1 MSKQNIQL
9 DEQAKE
15 NVRKALHTI
24 CQTAVQAAAT
34 LDEYGEE
41 LTGQMEQ
48 AAEAIV
54 STFGIEEDAIEE
66 FRTTVSSAKE
76 NQILPEKVPT
86 KREVAEAI
94 DMIYAMCDYQTEV
107 KTVMRYVRIAG
118 EVMFVW
124 YPDMVA

>member
-15 NVRKALHTI
+15 NVRKALRTI
-24 CQTAVQAAAT
+24 CQTAVQAVAT

-41 LTGQMEQ
+41 LAEQMEKTAQ
-48 AAEAIV
+48 AIV
-54 STFGIEEDAIEE
+54 RTFGIEEDAMEK
-66 FRTTVSSAKE
+66 FRSTVSIARE
-76 NQILPEKVPT
+76 NQLLPEMVPT
-86 KREVAEAI
+86 KREVAEVI
-94 DMIYAMCDYQTEV
+94 DMIYAMCDYQTEA

>member
-1 MSKQNIQL
+1 MSEQKIQL
-9 DEQAKE
+9 EEQAKE

-41 LTGQMEQ
+41 LAGQMEQ

-54 STFGIEEDAIEE
+54 STFGIGEDALEE
-66 FRTTVSSAKE
+66 FRSTVSTARE
-76 NQILPEKVPT
+76 NQLMPEKVPT
-86 KREVAEAI
+86 KREVAETI

-107 KTVMRYVRIAG
+107 KTVMRYVRTAG

>member
-1 MSKQNIQL
+1 MSEQKIQL

-34 LDEYGEE
+34 LEEYGEE
-41 LTGQMEQ
+41 LVGQMEQ

-54 STFGIEEDAIEE
+54 RTFRIEQNAMEE
-66 FRTTVSSAKE
+66 FRSTISTARE
-76 NQILPEKVPT
+76 NQLMPEKVPS

-107 KTVMRYVRIAG
+107 KTVMRYVRTAG

>member
-34 LDEYGEE
+34 LYEYGEE

-66 FRTTVSSAKE
+66 FRTTVSTAKE

>member
-1 MSKQNIQL
+1 MSEQKIQL

-34 LDEYGEE
+34 LEEYGEE
-41 LTGQMEQ
+41 LVGQMEQ

-54 STFGIEEDAIEE
+54 RTVRIEQNAMEE
-66 FRTTVSSAKE
+66 FRSTISTARE
-76 NQILPEKVPT
+76 NQLMPEKVPS

-107 KTVMRYVRIAG
+107 KTVMRYVRTAG

>member
-1 MSKQNIQL
+1 MSEQKIQL

-54 STFGIEEDAIEE
+54 STFGIGEDAMEE
-66 FRTTVSSAKE
+66 YRSTVSAAREK
-76 NQILPEKVPT
+76 QLMPEKVPT

-107 KTVMRYVRIAG
+107 KTVMRYVRTAG

>member
-1 MSKQNIQL
+1 MSEQKIQL
-9 DEQAKE
+9 EEQAKE
-15 NVRKALHTI
+15 NVRKTLHTI

-41 LTGQMEQ
+41 LVGQMEQ

-54 STFGIEEDAIEE
+54 STFGIGEDAMEE
-66 FRTTVSSAKE
+66 FRSTVNTARE
-76 NQILPEKVPT
+76 NQLMPEKVPT
-86 KREVAEAI
+86 KHEVAEAI

-107 KTVMRYVRIAG
+107 KTVMRYVRTAG

>member
-1 MSKQNIQL
+1 MSEQNIQL

-24 CQTAVQAAAT
+24 CQTAVQAVAT

-41 LTGQMEQ
+41 LTGQMEKT
-48 AAEAIV
+48 AEAIV
-54 STFGIEEDAIEE
+54 STFGIEEDAMEE
-66 FRTTVSSAKE
+66 FRTTVSTARE
-76 NQILPEKVPT
+76 NQLLPERVPT

-94 DMIYAMCDYQTEV
+94 DMIYAMCDHQAEV